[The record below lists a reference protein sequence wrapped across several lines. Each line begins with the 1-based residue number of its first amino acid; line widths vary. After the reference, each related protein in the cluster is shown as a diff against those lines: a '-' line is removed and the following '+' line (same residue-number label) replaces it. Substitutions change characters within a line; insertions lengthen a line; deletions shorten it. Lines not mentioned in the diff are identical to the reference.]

1 LKITRFNVDTL
12 TKNVEFGKQTSE
24 SDLFCS
30 WSLSASALEAPA
42 EQSLEALGKRCGE
55 WRQ

>member
-1 LKITRFNVDTL
+1 MDELRFM
-12 TKNVEFGKQTSE
+12 KQTSE

-42 EQSLEALGKRCGE
+42 EQSLEALGKRCGG